1 MLHRRCRFQDFY
13 GWIVLI
19 IIITYYVPA
28 KLCNQRKT
36 FSHDVE
42 INNKGILHFYICDA
56 PVRGANPDRPRDKQ
70 NTVWVFIGIIDES
83 LLQHFVSNEICVS
96 ARIKI
101 V

>member
-1 MLHRRCRFQDFY
+1 MYRQNYVTKGKLSLTMLRLTIKVFCIF
-13 GWIVLI
+13 
-19 IIITYYVPA
+19 
-28 KLCNQRKT
+28 T
-36 FSHDVE
+36 FVMR
-42 INNKGILHFYICDA
+42 

-83 LLQHFVSNEICVS
+83 LLQHFVSNEIYVS